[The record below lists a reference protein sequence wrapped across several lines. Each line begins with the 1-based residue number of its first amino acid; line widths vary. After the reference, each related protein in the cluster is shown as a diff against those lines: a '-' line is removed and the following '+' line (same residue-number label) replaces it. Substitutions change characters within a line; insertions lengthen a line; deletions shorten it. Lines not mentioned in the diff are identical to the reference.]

1 MRKYLLPCFLPL
13 VLLDH
18 VLGRSLPVVDPF
30 YGLLSL
36 QFLVSSFLGL
46 ALVGGGFLLGILL
59 DLSSLL
65 LSPLLDLS
73 SLLLGLLLDVGS
85 ILLGLLFSLLP
96 CLLNFILKKIRNS

>member
-1 MRKYLLPCFLPL
+1 MLRKYLLPCFLVL

-18 VLGRSLPVVDPF
+18 VLGRSLPVVDLF

-46 ALVGGGFLLGILL
+46 ALGGGGFLLGLLL

-65 LSPLLDLS
+65 LSPLLDPLLS
-73 SLLLGLLLDVGS
+73 PHL
-85 ILLGLLFSLLP
+85 
-96 CLLNFILKKIRNS
+96 C